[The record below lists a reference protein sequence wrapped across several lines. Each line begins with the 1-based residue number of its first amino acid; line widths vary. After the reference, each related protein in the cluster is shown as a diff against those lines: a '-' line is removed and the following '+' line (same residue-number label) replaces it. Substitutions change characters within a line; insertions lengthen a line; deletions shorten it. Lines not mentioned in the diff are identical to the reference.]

1 MAQGDI
7 QREWLRAADDVAAV
21 RSRACVTTRAL
32 TTVTRRRYVPES
44 GVLTLLYHTDPGC
57 SRPAVRRRLANST
70 AIGPLLARLDDSEA
84 L

>member
-1 MAQGDI
+1 
-7 QREWLRAADDVAAV
+7 
-21 RSRACVTTRAL
+21 
-32 TTVTRRRYVPES
+32 VPES